1 MDNKV
6 KSLVFTSSSFL
17 LAITVE
23 KALNNAGIKTHTE
36 KNQNGETDVFV
47 EKKSYKTAANLLR
60 VRPKYGE
67 LFSYVHSSK

>member
-6 KSLVFTSSSFL
+6 ISLVFTSSSFL

-23 KALNNAGIKTHTE
+23 KALNNAGIKTRTE

-47 EKKSYKTAANLLR
+47 EKQAYKTAINLLR

-67 LFSYVHSSK
+67 LFSCVNTTK